1 MRADMRP
8 ATGFTL
14 IELVIVMIIISVGL
28 LGLTSLFS
36 NTSTSLSTNE
46 RLQQAA
52 QYAQECAE
60 RAIAT
65 RRGQGFAWFATNTF
79 TCGTAPTGFTY
90 SNAGSTPPLVGSLYN
105 GTGNPCPSGTLNCR
119 NINVTVTSTA
129 DTSLYSSITVML
141 VDY

>member
-1 MRADMRP
+1 MSANRQA
-8 ATGFTL
+8 GFTL
-14 IELVIVMIIISVGL
+14 IELVIVMVIISVGL

-46 RLQQAA
+46 TLQQAT

-65 RRGQGFAWFATNTF
+65 RRRDQEGFAWFAANTF
-79 TCGTAPTGFTY
+79 TCGTTAPTGFVY
-90 SNAGSTPPLVGSLYN
+90 NDSGPPLVGDLYD

-119 NINVTVTSTA
+119 NINVRVTSTA
-129 DTSLYSSITVML
+129 DTSLYSAITVML
-141 VDY
+141 VNY